1 MPDNPVPGHDAPG
14 TVRLRRQVSRARTLG
29 VVTLVLVVLLGV
41 WSVVGIASLTSQVSS
56 LEDKIDALSS
66 RLSAPSAAAN
76 GATAPQAQ
84 SAPSATS
91 APEAPAAP
99 GEPDRDGSAVPPGRV
114 DVPAGVDKAGAIV
127 VGDPEAAKVVEV
139 YVDYQCPYC
148 QRWETQIGTALME
161 RALQPG
167 SGLAVRQYNMAFLG
181 EANRSLTPPAAS
193 ARAANAAACVLNAD
207 GVQAFVDFNAAIFA
221 LPGGQDPAS
230 RFDTASLLSL
240 AGGAG
245 ASDEA
250 LACIETGTFIPF
262 VSATTQGAFARGV
275 TGTPTVLV
283 NGKPLQDSFGD
294 PQLLALLQM

>member
-1 MPDNPVPGHDAPG
+1 MRVSLPENPLPTHDAPG
-14 TVRLRRQVSRARTLG
+14 TVRLRRQVSRARALG
-29 VVTLVLVVLLGV
+29 IVTLVLVVLLGV

-56 LEDKIDALSS
+56 LEDKIDALSA
-66 RLSAPSAAAN
+66 RVSAPSAAAD

-84 SAPSATS
+84 SAPSAAS

-99 GEPDRDGSAVPPGRV
+99 ADV

-148 QRWETQIGTALME
+148 QRWEAQIGTALME

-181 EANRSLTPPAAS
+181 EANRSLSPPAAS

-207 GVQAFVDFNAAIFA
+207 GVEAFVSFNTAIFA
-221 LPGGQDPAS
+221 LPAGQDPAS

-240 AGGAG
+240 ASGAG

-250 LACIETGTFIPF
+250 LGCIETGTFIPF

-294 PQLLALLQM
+294 PQLLSLLQM